1 MIKDH
6 PREIQKWDVGWM
18 IGAKLKKYKASN
30 DIHESKNKQTEQ
42 VQNDEQKPG
51 TSKRPHI
58 RAVHYHH
65 FWTGKK
71 DSSERKLIMKW
82 SDCNQLRF
90 QK

>member
-1 MIKDH
+1 
-6 PREIQKWDVGWM
+6 M